1 MTIDTDRF
9 RTLLTE
15 ERERVRSTL
24 DHLHGEH
31 PGSLEDETDELATAS
46 DNHMGDVASA
56 TLDREIDYSLGDNS
70 EQVLAEIDAALK
82 RIDEGTYGVC
92 TNCGKQIPEERLE
105 ALPWATLCIDCQR
118 AGEAQNPAP

>member
-70 EQVLAEIDAALK
+70 EQVLADIDAALK
-82 RIDEGTYGVC
+82 RIDDGTYGTC
-92 TNCGKQIPEERLE
+92 TKCGREIATERLE
-105 ALPWATLCIDCQR
+105 ARPWASLCIDDARNAER
-118 AGEAQNPAP
+118 A

>member
-31 PGSLEDETDELATAS
+31 SGSLEDETDELATAS
-46 DNHMGDVASA
+46 DNHMGDLASA

-70 EQVLAEIDAALK
+70 EQVLGEIDAALK
-82 RIDEGTYGVC
+82 RIDDGAYGIC
-92 TNCGKQIPEERLE
+92 TKCGREISLERLE
-105 ALPWATLCIDCQR
+105 ARPWAALCIDDAR
-118 AGEAQNPAP
+118 SSERT